1 MSNIF
6 QEVLTDVNGLENK
19 LLGPSYPYWQN
30 IKSPSQ
36 IGMSSEGSLSA
47 MGRDIDGLIQYVE
60 VLVTGGGNAST
71 TGGPL
76 GNKFFLQSGGKCLDV
91 KNCKDPND
99 TSTCPSVDRFIYI
112 NNVPQGNIPFIS
124 SAMGENFSEFKGLIP
139 GTISN
144 LNAINPFAMM
154 QSFMA
159 GSTPPCQE
167 VTLETI
173 NVNNV
178 KSTETHFV
186 TVVDLQNMDPCNFQ
200 NGKNPIT
207 GQPCRQAFTNPTN
220 NDKNESNN
228 NNDNNKKN
236 KHTKTV
242 ETMSTLPNDGFV
254 QFYFAGLGVLAIY
267 IMYCLVHRKMRK

>member
-186 TVVDLQNMDPCNFQ
+186 TVVDLQNMDPCNFKM
-200 NGKNPIT
+200 GKIPLRVNHVDKPLLIQLTMTKTRATTTTTIT
-207 GQPCRQAFTNPTN
+207 RKINIQKLSKPCQPCQMMGSCNFILL
-220 NDKNESNN
+220 DW
-228 NNDNNKKN
+228 
-236 KHTKTV
+236 V
-242 ETMSTLPNDGFV
+242 
-254 QFYFAGLGVLAIY
+254 
-267 IMYCLVHRKMRK
+267 C